1 MKTRQGFVSN
11 SSSSSFLII
20 GINRGDFSTIDKIKF
35 EKYKTYAMVGTDLEE
50 GLDLLLFDMSYEED
64 RNLLQWFKDN
74 RAKIPDSY
82 LCGNESIYEVLE
94 CGASPLVLDK
104 EVLAKTE
111 DRIICF
117 NVDRDYDST
126 NSIKKAREVYL
137 GEYEED
143 R

>member
-1 MKTRQGFVSN
+1 MKIRQGFVSN

-20 GINRGDFSTIDKIKF
+20 GIKRGDFSTIDKIKF
-35 EKYKTYAMVGTDLEE
+35 EEGKTYAMVGTDLEE

-74 RAKIPDSY
+74 RDKIPECY
-82 LCGNESIYEVLE
+82 LCGNEDIYEVLE
-94 CGASPLVLDK
+94 CGAGPLVLDK

-111 DRIICF
+111 DRVICF

-126 NSIKKAREVYL
+126 DSIKKAREVYL
-137 GEYEED
+137 GEFE
-143 R
+143 